1 MDIPRY
7 WRKAEEHVV
16 HPDGNK
22 LQLVAWGWSSE
33 SESAALDRAQKRLRN
48 LLTRVKNRDPL
59 PNRYEYGSR
68 PIREE
73 ILDEHRDPTGVTTG
87 VITRNSYGSR
97 VLNAARLLFI
107 DVDRQPVGWLKRR
120 FSKGA
125 YQPELEHLRSA
136 LAGFAPVTFR
146 VYETAAGLRAMSV
159 SHTFEPDGDAAQR
172 ILRDTNSDPAFVHL
186 CRLQKSFRARLTP
199 KYWRCRIRHAPPS
212 YPRQDASSKDAF
224 HAWLREYEERSQS
237 FATCRYIETIGSA
250 PVHADVGDL
259 ARLHDAETRAA
270 ESLPLA

>member
-7 WRKAEEHVV
+7 WRKAEENVEQ
-16 HPDGNK
+16 PDGNK
-22 LQLVAWGWSSE
+22 LQLIAWGWSSD

-48 LLTRVKNRDPL
+48 LLTRIKNRDPL

-73 ILDEHRDPTGVTTG
+73 ILDEYRDRTGMTTG

-120 FSKGA
+120 FSKRA
-125 YQPELEHLRSA
+125 HQPELEHLRSA
-136 LAGFAPVTFR
+136 LASFAPVTFR

-159 SHTFEPDGDAAQR
+159 SHTFEPDGDLAQR
-172 ILRDTNSDPAFVHL
+172 ILRDTDSDPAFVHL

-199 KYWRCRIRHAPPS
+199 KFWRCRIRHAPPS
-212 YPRQDASSKDAF
+212 YPRLDASGEDAF

-250 PVHADVGDL
+250 PVHSDVGDL
-259 ARLHDAETRAA
+259 ARLHDAETRSA
-270 ESLPLA
+270 EPLPLA